1 MSHWEYYNR
10 IVKEAVLKNRETFD
24 TEFSVIKRKEDTN
37 LPRHVYKHFTA
48 IRDSDHN
55 RTFIIPNKNYILI
68 SSPYDHTNE
77 IPFIENGWTKY
88 LNLYCNSATTWY
100 KIVPF
105 KSKILLGNS
114 VTLK

>member
-1 MSHWEYYNR
+1 MSHWESYNR
-10 IVKEAVLKNRETFD
+10 TVKEAILKNRETFD
-24 TEFSVIKRKEDTN
+24 TEFGIIKRKEDTN
-37 LPRHVYKHFTA
+37 LPSHVYKHFTT

-55 RTFIIPNKNYILI
+55 RTFIIPNKKYLLI

-77 IPFIENGWTKY
+77 TPFIENGWTKY
-88 LNLYCNSATTWY
+88 LSLYADSATTWI

-105 KSKILLGNS
+105 RNKILLVND